1 MKMYPTLFLSI
12 VEKKSGGHTLSPH
25 LYGGEK
31 ECGIHFQISTVLKG
45 KKSVVHSP
53 FPSVQWGKRVW
64 GTLFHLH
71 GEAKSGGHTFS
82 HLKVLL

>member
-1 MKMYPTLFLSI
+1 MKMYPTLFFSI
-12 VEKKSGGHTLSPH
+12 VGKKSGGHTLSPH

-53 FPSVQWGKRVW
+53 FPSV
-64 GTLFHLH
+64 
-71 GEAKSGGHTFS
+71 
-82 HLKVLL
+82 